1 MAAIRRRVLSLAATG
16 CIPDEAVRKT
26 LVSRTASGR
35 LPGVMTQTHHPVP
48 CEGGRVRRVNRR
60 AKSSPFSGARVRFS
74 VSRGHSCPVRGQR
87 VLAAPHQG
95 ALAAVGP
102 RMNAATA
109 SRSSSS
115 IRGIGTRPRLAAQ
128 TIRASRATRIDDVP
142 LCRSGRHAAGHAE
155 IVPARRAESAEAV
168 RLPRH
173 DSLAPFREAF
183 VSRWTM
189 RRSQRGVRVQERR
202 PVRGLMS
209 PRRLPRRTPVRIRSA
224 PLRLWMRTG
233 RSRTYSS
240 PLGASSRSRLA
251 HVLISA
257 DAVP

>member
-1 MAAIRRRVLSLAATG
+1 
-16 CIPDEAVRKT
+16 
-26 LVSRTASGR
+26 
-35 LPGVMTQTHHPVP
+35 MTQTHHPVP

-173 DSLAPFREAF
+173 DSRAPFREAF

-189 RRSQRGVRVQERR
+189 RRRSAGSSGSGAAAGSR
-202 PVRGLMS
+202 PNEPSS
-209 PRRLPRRTPVRIRSA
+209 PSSRTPVRIRSA

-233 RSRTYSS
+233 RSRTHSI
-240 PLGASSRSRLA
+240 ARSGRVA
-251 HVLISA
+251 
-257 DAVP
+257 AVG